1 LAFFYREKRKKQ
13 FILNFLSKLNFYFLT
28 ARSKKQEARSKKQEA
43 RIWIYQ
49 SGREFVGA
57 EVEKINEHLKQFAEK
72 WVSHQQQLIA
82 HGEVLHGRFIVLMV
96 DDVQGN
102 GASGCS
108 IDTSVKFIQELG
120 KAYNTDLFNRLEF
133 AYFEEGTVKVV
144 HKTELPDLLANGV
157 ITEKTLFFDN
167 LVKNKGELKERWMVP
182 LKDSWHRRFA
192 G

>member
-1 LAFFYREKRKKQ
+1 MTTPTHTFSDQ
-13 FILNFLSKLNFYFLT
+13 S
-28 ARSKKQEARSKKQEA
+28 

-49 SGREFVGA
+49 SGREFGEA
-57 EVEKINEHLKQFAEK
+57 EIEKINGHLKQFAEK

-108 IDTSVKFIQELG
+108 IDTSVKFVQELG
-120 KAYNTDLFNRLEF
+120 KAYETDLFNRLEF
-133 AYFEEGTVKVV
+133 AYFKEGSVKVV
-144 HKTELPDLLANGV
+144 HKCELPALFASGV
-157 ITEKTLFFDN
+157 ITDQTLFFDN

-182 LKDSWHRRFA
+182 LKDSWHRRFV